1 MIEVEKKEIKSI
13 IKLIMLKEDYKAVK
27 KLEKLIGD

>member
-1 MIEVEKKEIKSI
+1 MKEEEKREIKSV

-27 KLEKLIGD
+27 KLEGLIE